1 LLKNLIKIVIQR
13 TAEVT
18 AGQEQALSMTTNLAK
33 SEMEELSIL
42 AGETGATIVELR
54 ESIVS
59 DISPTLIDI
68 NFDFFSDCS
77 SQRLFLSARS
87 KFLWIR

>member
-1 LLKNLIKIVIQR
+1 VIQR

-77 SQRLFLSARS
+77 SQPLFLSARS